1 MQSSYKIIKG
11 DSINGKGA
19 KNIVT
24 VFEKNI
30 VQEENKDSVMVN
42 SYSKIVKSMIEDAQK
57 KREEILSK
65 AYEEASKIEEEAYKN
80 ANEKGYREGYEK
92 GYDDGFKKAY
102 DEGYTKNLEK
112 AKAEGEDIIS
122 KADSI
127 LKASVEEKNRY
138 LKEKEE
144 EIKRFILGSIES
156 VLKQEI
162 KDEESLNSMVFNEL
176 SQVRNIETFI
186 IKSRKKYCDNF
197 KEQVDI
203 WRERLPFKGDI
214 FIIPDETLEEGTVV
228 IEKNNGKSI
237 FSLDIAMKKIKEIL
251 ESVE

>member
-237 FSLDIAMKKIKEIL
+237 FSLEIALEKIKEIIR
-251 ESVE
+251 SVE

>member
-1 MQSSYKIIKG
+1 MQSSYKIIKS
-11 DSINGKGA
+11 DSISGKGA

-30 VQEENKDSVMVN
+30 VEEENKDSSMVN

-65 AYEEASKIEEEAYKN
+65 AYEEAGKIEEEAYKN
-80 ANEKGYREGYEK
+80 ANEKGYKEGYEK
-92 GYDDGFKKAY
+92 GYDEGFKKAY
-102 DEGYTKNLEK
+102 DEGYTKNVEK
-112 AKAEGEDIIS
+112 AKVEGEEIIS

-144 EIKRFILGSIES
+144 EIKRFILDSVESI
-156 VLKQEI
+156 LKEEI
-162 KDEESLNSMVFNEL
+162 KDEESLNAMVFNEL

-186 IKSRKKYCDNF
+186 IKSRKKYCDQF
-197 KEQVDI
+197 KKQVDI

-214 FIIPDETLEEGTVV
+214 FIIPDETLEKGTVV

-237 FSLDIAMKKIKEIL
+237 FSLDIAMKKIKEII